1 LSSPQ
6 SVEELLLNWGA
17 RIGTAAFLDGVKASQ
32 LENILATLDVFEGR
46 EALLLTALFAQ
57 RQARRL
63 RSGESMARVVR
74 QAMLDLYEK
83 NLSKREAREML
94 GIAKWVYEALQ
105 GSGVKLA
112 GSQLDKLTL
121 HELLK
126 LFRR

>member
-1 LSSPQ
+1 MSSPQ